1 MIEAEQTESGREGL
15 KKERVRVA
23 LMTCAGCSSTENA
36 IGEYKACSTGAGM
49 CFIVR
54 RHVKKLIGKFIRRVA
69 TSEEVVHGIS
79 VPKKCC
85 ARNIQCHHVIL
96 E

>member
-1 MIEAEQTESGREGL
+1 MQDAAQLKMQLEST
-15 KKERVRVA
+15 KHVA
-23 LMTCAGCSSTENA
+23 
-36 IGEYKACSTGAGM
+36 GAGM